1 MGVGPVVTTQT
12 LHSEGP
18 HNLGLML
25 PSHCPEM
32 LNFLFGFVLRK

>member
-1 MGVGPVVTTQT
+1 MGVGPVAATQT

-25 PSHCPEM
+25 PSHCLEI
-32 LNFLFGFVLRK
+32 LNFLFGFVSRK